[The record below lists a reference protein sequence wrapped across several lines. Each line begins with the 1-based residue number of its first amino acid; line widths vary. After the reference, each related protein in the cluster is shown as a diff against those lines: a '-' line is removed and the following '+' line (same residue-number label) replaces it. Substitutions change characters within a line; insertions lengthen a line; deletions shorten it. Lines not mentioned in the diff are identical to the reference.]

1 MQDNKPRVLCTR
13 PLDKSLIQYV
23 QQHNIDID
31 AVSFIHIN
39 RNHSEEV
46 SKKIIALAEQK
57 ITAVFT
63 SANAVEAVADKLT
76 AKPNWDVYCIGGNTK
91 KTISDKLY
99 NKSIKG
105 FADTAK
111 ELSKIIIKHHPTGI
125 VYFFC
130 GDKRMDY
137 LPKALGD
144 RLIDVEEVTV
154 YKTEQLEVKVDKEYD
169 GIIFFSPS
177 GVKSF
182 FAVNKIKEEVVLF
195 AIGDTTADAITQYS
209 DNEIVVSDY
218 PDAKEMMSLVIEELG
233 DRSQEN

>member
-1 MQDNKPRVLCTR
+1 MQDNKPSVLCTKL
-13 PLDKSLIQYV
+13 LDKSLIQYV
-23 QQHNIDID
+23 QQQNIDLD
-31 AVSFIHIN
+31 AVSFIQIN
-39 RNHSEEV
+39 RNYSEEV
-46 SKKIIALAEQK
+46 SQKIISLGEQK

-91 KTISDKLY
+91 DTISEKLY

-105 FADTAK
+105 FANTAK
-111 ELSKIIIKHHPTGI
+111 ELSKIIIKHNPAGT

-154 YKTEQLEVKVDKEYD
+154 YKTEQLEVKVDKEYE

-177 GVKSF
+177 AVKSF
-182 FAVNKIKEEVVLF
+182 FAVNKISESVVLF
-195 AIGDTTADAITQYS
+195 AIGETTANAITQYS
-209 DNEIVVSDY
+209 DSEIIVSDY
-218 PDAKEMMSLVIEELG
+218 PDAKEMMRLVVEEMG
-233 DRSQEN
+233 E